1 MYTRYQC
8 KGVPSLVFINK
19 DGQEIDRIVGFRE
32 PSDYL
37 NSIKK
42 ISSNIETFFSLR
54 NQYFSGKH
62 SIELLSMLANKYDQ
76 QSKLDSANI
85 LYNKLSTYKL
95 SKEMKYEVEYFKS
108 KYQLSK
114 NNDPSLITDYIN
126 TYTGSP
132 YIKKAFLRKIS
143 FFRIQEN
150 KGFEIKTYVEAI
162 SSFPNDYSLLNRY
175 AWRMTELG
183 ANLVDALNKSSHAI
197 SLIEDEKEKAMVID
211 TKAEIL
217 WKLNR
222 FEESVDEID
231 KALRI
236 DPENSYYIK
245 QKSKFLNSLSKKISS
260 SI

>member
-1 MYTRYQC
+1 MYAHYKC
-8 KGVPSLVFINK
+8 KGVPSLVFIDKN
-19 DGQEIDRIVGFRE
+19 GEEIDRIVGFRE
-32 PSDYL
+32 PGDYL

-54 NQYFSGKH
+54 NQYFSGEH

-114 NNDPSLITDYIN
+114 NNDPSAITDYIN
-126 TYTGSP
+126 TYTDSP
-132 YIKKAFLRKIS
+132 YMKKAFLRKIN
-143 FFRIQEN
+143 FFRNQEN
-150 KGFEIKTYVEAI
+150 KGFEIKTYIEAI

-175 AWRMTELG
+175 AWRMTELD
-183 ANLVDALNKSSHAI
+183 ANLVDALSKSSHAI

-222 FEESVDEID
+222 FDEALDEID

-236 DPENSYYIK
+236 DSENSYYIK
-245 QKSKFLNSLSKKISS
+245 QKSKFLNSKSN
-260 SI
+260 

>member
-1 MYTRYQC
+1 
-8 KGVPSLVFINK
+8 
-19 DGQEIDRIVGFRE
+19 
-32 PSDYL
+32 
-37 NSIKK
+37 
-42 ISSNIETFFSLR
+42 
-54 NQYFSGKH
+54 
-62 SIELLSMLANKYDQ
+62 
-76 QSKLDSANI
+76 
-85 LYNKLSTYKL
+85 
-95 SKEMKYEVEYFKS
+95 
-108 KYQLSK
+108 
-114 NNDPSLITDYIN
+114 
-126 TYTGSP
+126 
-132 YIKKAFLRKIS
+132 
-143 FFRIQEN
+143 
-150 KGFEIKTYVEAI
+150 
-162 SSFPNDYSLLNRY
+162 
-175 AWRMTELG
+175 MTELG